1 MRLWKVRRVRNLRV
15 LPAVLLALLVPAISL
30 AALFG
35 QDNIASSS
43 TNPKLATTSKIG
55 YLLASSTGTVR
66 GYGTTAAVA
75 STVHKSFNGPVVAMA
90 APLNADG
97 YWLATAHGSVLA
109 FGAARSYGP
118 KAGVPGGEPVAA
130 MAVTPNGLGYWLAS
144 TNGGVFSFGDAVFH
158 GSAVSSH
165 LKAPIVAMATT
176 ADGGGYWLVARD
188 GGTFSFGDAHVYG
201 SAPSSRLSSPVVG
214 IAATPDG
221 KGYWLTT
228 ANGRVIPF
236 GSARDFK
243 QVGRPQLNSPIVG
256 IAATPDGRGY
266 WLAAKDGGVLAFGDA
281 VFVGSESGQLPP
293 GQSLSALAVS
303 LTQVAAP
310 SAGGSRSSNTSL
322 PATTVAAAPSR
333 PPSTGLGSGPLSAPA
348 SGAGATT
355 SPSVATSAPTTVIGP
370 TVTVTPSTAHPTT
383 TASTTGT
390 TTATTEGSTTPST
403 TPNTTASTT
412 ASTTPSTTTGPPP
425 TGGAGNQTYVHQ
437 SGFPSYTE
445 AGTSQAITTGAMG
458 DLVIVLAHHDQTSSS
473 TVTKITDTSNYITWS
488 SSPDVVG
495 AGPEGHHFEMWH
507 GVVNHASGNTTIEVD
522 WNGTANDPFLYVDEW
537 RSAYGSDSVWSVV
550 PGASGYVDTYVTGQ
564 SGTCTLPK
572 LTSGADGGLYWGYV
586 YAGSSTEPGTFEPGG
601 FSGTTT
607 GDSNAIIWDG
617 SLANDTSYQA
627 SVNQQVNPDWWDGIA
642 AIYQAV

>member
-1 MRLWKVRRVRNLRV
+1 LRLWKVRRRRNVPV
-15 LPAVLLALLVPAISL
+15 LPAILLALLVPAISL

-35 QDNIASSS
+35 QDNVASSS
-43 TNPKLATTSKIG
+43 TNPKLASTSKVG
-55 YLLASSTGTVR
+55 YFLVSSTGTVR
-66 GYGTTAAVA
+66 GYGTTAPVA
-75 STVHKSFNGPVVAMA
+75 STIDQSFNGPVVAMA
-90 APLNADG
+90 ALDANG

-118 KAGVPGGEPVAA
+118 KAGVPGGGPVAA

-158 GSAVSSH
+158 GSAVFSH
-165 LKAPIVAMATT
+165 LKAPIVAMAAT
-176 ADGGGYWLVARD
+176 ADGDGYWLVARD
-188 GGTFSFGDAHVYG
+188 GGTVSFGDAHVYG
-201 SAPSSRLSSPVVG
+201 STASSHLGSAVVG

-228 ANGRVIPF
+228 ASGKVVPF
-236 GSARDFK
+236 GSARVFR
-243 QVGRPQLNSPIVG
+243 QGGGPQLKSPIVG
-256 IAATPDGRGY
+256 MAATPDGRGY
-266 WLAAKDGGVLAFGDA
+266 WLAAKNGGVLAFGDA
-281 VFVGSESGQLPP
+281 VFLGSESGKLPR

-303 LTQVAAP
+303 LTRVAAP
-310 SAGGSRSSNTSL
+310 SAGGTRSTGTSP
-322 PATTVAAAPSR
+322 PATTAPSR
-333 PPSTGLGSGPLSAPA
+333 PASPGVGGGPVSAPA
-348 SGAGATT
+348 GGPGAPP
-355 SPSVATSAPTTVIGP
+355 PSMATSAPTTALGP
-370 TVTVTPSTAHPTT
+370 TGTVMPSTAHPTT
-383 TASTTGT
+383 SAS
-390 TTATTEGSTTPST
+390 TTATTA
-403 TPNTTASTT
+403 ASTT
-412 ASTTPSTTTGPPP
+412 VSTTTAPPP

-445 AGTSQAITTGAMG
+445 VGTSQAITTGAVG

-473 TVTKITDTSNYITWS
+473 TVTKITDTSGYITWS

-495 AGPEGHHFEMWH
+495 TGLEGHHFEMWH
-507 GVVNHASGNTTIEVD
+507 GVVNHASGNTTVEVD

-550 PGASGYVDTYVTGQ
+550 PGASGFVDTYMSGQ
-564 SGTCTLPK
+564 SGTCALPK
-572 LTSGADGGLYWGYV
+572 LTSSPDGGLYWGYV

-607 GDSNAIIWDG
+607 GDFNAIIWDG
-617 SLANDTSYQA
+617 SLANEASYQA